1 MAAETPI
8 RLRFRREA
16 HIKLG
21 HDFRRTR
28 QEGERLANG
37 CLILNWRRLPAGAIC
52 RIGLVV
58 SGKIGNA
65 VLRSRVRRLLREAFR
80 LHQYDLS
87 GAADLVL
94 VARPSIAGK
103 AFAEVE
109 HDFLA
114 ALRRARLFRTC
125 DGPKP

>member
-1 MAAETPI
+1 MAAETPT
-8 RLRFRREA
+8 RLRFPREA

-21 HDFRRTR
+21 RDFRRTR

-37 CLILNWRRLPAGAIC
+37 CLILNWRRLPAGAIS

-58 SGKIGNA
+58 SGKVGNA

-87 GAADLVL
+87 QAADLVL
-94 VARPSIAGK
+94 VARPSIVGK
-103 AFAEVE
+103 AFADVDR
-109 HDFLA
+109 DFLT
-114 ALRRARLFRTC
+114 ALRRARLFKTV
-125 DGPKP
+125 GGLKP